1 MNQLIVHV
9 EHQLEEALTVTRAQ
23 NVFSVGNVMTIIRN
37 GLVASVVDELAKS
50 CYTGLQWDGE

>member
-23 NVFSVGNVMTIIRN
+23 NVFGVGNIMTIIRN

-50 CYTGLQWDGE
+50 CYTRLQWDGE